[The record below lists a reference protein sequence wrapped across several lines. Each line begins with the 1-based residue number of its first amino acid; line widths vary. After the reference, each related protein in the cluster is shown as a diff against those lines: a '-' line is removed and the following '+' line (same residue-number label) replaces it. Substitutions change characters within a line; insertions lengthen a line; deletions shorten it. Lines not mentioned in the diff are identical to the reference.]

1 MLVFACLTSPAF
13 AALSIIN
20 DLFSPFGFIDM
31 EQFYTHYSGLIDLI
45 VYSMLFI
52 GLSEATIGKRF
63 NSRGGKAVVAAVG
76 ISLALGLSISAKKL
90 GFSLA
95 SFGPLAASIF
105 IFFVGFIIFIG
116 IKSLQTG
123 AIPAGSLALV
133 FTYFSLRAVS
143 PGFFDWMSSNPSMSW
158 IHSII
163 LLAALVSIYQL
174 IKWAFPFKK
183 KDLESIRDKFRSGE
197 TPEVLYREINEE
209 TQEKEMIES
218 KVMTEL
224 KEVDNDARDTYY
236 FLNRIRKLI
245 RNRPRSPDTGLQVV
259 QILNKIAE
267 IDHQDIAILNQ
278 LKNEIQSLSQL
289 DLRRFHALRNRLR
302 SLSPKEQKVI
312 RLEIKSEWKKLGV
325 QKTFAA
331 FESESEM
338 LTRQFEKC
346 INLAREALK
355 QKELK
360 TIDRWMLAGMSL
372 EKRRKALLN
381 RMQKMLRRLDKFT
394 RIEINALKSLKA

>member
-1 MLVFACLTSPAF
+1 
-13 AALSIIN
+13 
-20 DLFSPFGFIDM
+20 M
-31 EQFYTHYSGLIDLI
+31 EQFYVHYSGLIDLI

-76 ISLALGLSISAKKL
+76 IALALGLSISSRKL

-105 IFFVGFIIFIG
+105 IFFVGFIIFLG

-158 IHSII
+158 IHSLI
-163 LLAALVSIYQL
+163 LLAALISIYQL

-183 KDLESIRDKFRSGE
+183 KDLDTIKDKFRSGE
-197 TPEVLYREINEE
+197 TEEVLYREINEE
-209 TQEKEMIES
+209 SQEKDMIES
-218 KVMTEL
+218 KLMGEL
-224 KEVDNDARDTYY
+224 KRIDNDTKGTYY
-236 FLNRIRKLI
+236 LLNRIRSLI
-245 RNRPRSPDTGLQVV
+245 QFKSQNPDTGMQIA
-259 QILNKIAE
+259 QILKKVTE
-267 IDHQDIAILNQ
+267 IDHQDIAILNK
-278 LKNEIQSLSQL
+278 LKNEIQTLSRI
-289 DLRRFHALRNRLR
+289 DLRRFQVLRNRLK
-302 SLSPKEQKVI
+302 SLSREEQKVI
-312 RLEIKSEWKKLGV
+312 KVEIKSEWKKL
-325 QKTFAA
+325 KTQETFTP

-338 LTRQFEKC
+338 LGRQFEKC
-346 INLAREALK
+346 IAMAMEALK
-355 QKELK
+355 QKDLRVV
-360 TIDRWMLAGMSL
+360 DRWMLAGMSL
-372 EKRRKALLN
+372 EKRRKALIS

-394 RIEINALKSLKA
+394 KIEISALRTLKQ